1 MVLPGPAPEAI
12 PELVLELVH
21 GAALSAA
28 RGVAP
33 EPVHALSVDLA
44 PLPVHGSGSGVVRGT
59 CISSNAVRSC
69 VYMGG
74 EDHVQEQRRGPL
86 MFLVP
91 DTANPGLDHKGIVG
105 KRNFKKTLR

>member
-44 PLPVHGSGSGVVRGT
+44 PSPVHGSGRGVAREVEKEVDPV
-59 CISSNAVRSC
+59 SLVLP
-69 VYMGG
+69 
-74 EDHVQEQRRGPL
+74 EVQK
-86 MFLVP
+86 
-91 DTANPGLDHKGIVG
+91 A
-105 KRNFKKTLR
+105 

>member
-1 MVLPGPAPEAI
+1 MVSPGPAPEAI

-44 PLPVHGSGSGVVRGT
+44 PSPVHDSGREVAREVEKEVDPVSLVLPEVQKASLVAEVSLSLLDLPESSFLGA
-59 CISSNAVRSC
+59 IS
-69 VYMGG
+69 
-74 EDHVQEQRRGPL
+74 
-86 MFLVP
+86 
-91 DTANPGLDHKGIVG
+91 
-105 KRNFKKTLR
+105 KRISYIRN

>member
-1 MVLPGPAPEAI
+1 MVSPGPAPEAI

-44 PLPVHGSGSGVVRGT
+44 PSPVHGSGRGVAREVEKEVDPV
-59 CISSNAVRSC
+59 SLVLP
-69 VYMGG
+69 
-74 EDHVQEQRRGPL
+74 EVQK
-86 MFLVP
+86 
-91 DTANPGLDHKGIVG
+91 A
-105 KRNFKKTLR
+105 

>member
-1 MVLPGPAPEAI
+1 MVSPGPAPEVI

-21 GAALSAA
+21 
-28 RGVAP
+28 GVAP

-44 PLPVHGSGSGVVRGT
+44 PLPVHDSGRGVVCKT

-69 VYMGG
+69 VYVGG
-74 EDHVQEQRRGPL
+74 GDHVQEHRRGPL

-91 DTANPGLDHKGIVG
+91 DTANPELDHKGTVG

>member
-12 PELVLELVH
+12 PELVIELVH

-44 PLPVHGSGSGVVRGT
+44 PLPVHSSGRGVVREVELHGPRPAT
-59 CISSNAVRSC
+59 GRSPSIMGPTSS
-69 VYMGG
+69 
-74 EDHVQEQRRGPL
+74 
-86 MFLVP
+86 F
-91 DTANPGLDHKGIVG
+91 
-105 KRNFKKTLR
+105 